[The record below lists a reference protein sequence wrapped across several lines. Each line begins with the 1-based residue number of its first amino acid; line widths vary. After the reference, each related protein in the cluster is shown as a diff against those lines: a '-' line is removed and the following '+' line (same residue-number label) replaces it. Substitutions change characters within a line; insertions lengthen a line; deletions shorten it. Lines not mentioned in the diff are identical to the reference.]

1 MSDSELPLNLIS
13 TGHEL
18 LISVAILYISDQPLV
33 TFSSLRIVISKLKR
47 ISLNYSELKISAR
60 GLRNYKFIPSE
71 SIELE
76 YLV

>member
-18 LISVAILYISDQPLV
+18 LISEAILYISDQPLV

-47 ISLNYSELKISAR
+47 ISLNYSELKKSAR
-60 GLRNYKFIPSE
+60 GLRNYKFILSE